1 MYSIISSLFSK
12 YSKTFISKWTILLL
26 DIILVS
32 TLFPLAVLIRNNFE
46 LGEIDIQQVL
56 WRSCIISGIY
66 NICFLSFGSF
76 KSIVRQTGLK
86 DAFIV
91 TKAAL
96 IGFFIAIGISLF
108 SSNFL
113 KIELLSFSKGAL
125 IIHFLISLFFLLGF
139 RFLVKATFFRFRQ
152 LVHLPQSIPVIIFGS
167 GELGGITK
175 NSLEKEISKDYKLHS
190 FIDDNISKQGKRSD
204 GVIIQSVGAALN
216 KEYIEK
222 HGIKQVI
229 IAINNLQKDRR
240 KEIIEQCIALDVQV
254 KIVPPVESW
263 IQNDF
268 AYQEIKPVAIE
279 DLLGR
284 EPINL
289 DNETISIELNDKCI
303 LISGAA
309 GSIGSEIARQ
319 VIHYRPSKI
328 VLVDQAESPLY
339 DLQMELKR
347 KCSNLFD
354 LCEFVILDVT
364 RYQSLD
370 ELLGRIRPDII
381 YHSAAYKHVPLM
393 EQFPEQAARVNIMGT
408 RNLADL
414 ACKYE
419 VNKFVMVST
428 DKAINPTNVMG
439 ATKRAAE
446 MYVQSKN
453 IKGFYKTNFIT
464 TRFGNVLG
472 SNGSVVP
479 QFKKQIEEGGPVMV
493 THPDITRYFMTI
505 AEACNLV
512 LEAGAI
518 GCNSQ
523 ILVFDMGQPIK
534 IVDLATK
541 MIRLMGLE
549 PDKDIK
555 IEYSGLRPG
564 EKLVEE
570 LISSLE
576 ENLPTHHPKIMI
588 SKTAAKSNLVV
599 TEGISKIEK
608 AIYSN
613 SAWEVVQYLKLLVP
627 DFVSNNS
634 KYEALDKEPKTLF
647 EDSGKKK
654 VSQ

>member
-1 MYSIISSLFSK
+1 MYSMISSLFSK
-12 YSKTFISKWTILLL
+12 YSKTFISKWTILFL

-32 TLFPLAVLIRNNFE
+32 TLYPLAVVIRNNFE
-46 LGEIDIQQVL
+46 LGEIDIKQTL
-56 WRSCIISGIY
+56 LRSCIISAIY
-66 NICFLSFGSF
+66 TISFLCFGSY

-96 IGFFIAIGISLF
+96 IGCISALVISLV

-113 KIELLSFSKGAL
+113 GIELLALSKGAV

-139 RFLVKATFFRFRQ
+139 RFLVKASFFRFRQ
-152 LVHLPQSIPVIIFGS
+152 MIRLPHSIPVIIFGS
-167 GELGGITK
+167 GELGGITR
-175 NSLEKEISKDYKLHS
+175 NSLEKEISKEYKLHS
-190 FIDDNISKQGKRSD
+190 FIDDNVSKQGKRSD
-204 GVIIQSVGAALN
+204 GVIIQSAEAALN
-216 KEYIEK
+216 KEYIDK

-229 IAINNLQKDRR
+229 IAINNLQKERR
-240 KEIIEQCIALDVQV
+240 KEIIEQCMALDVQV

-289 DNETISIELNDKCI
+289 NNETISIELNEKCI
-303 LISGAA
+303 MISGAA

-319 VIHYRPSKI
+319 VIYYRPSKVI
-328 VLVDQAESPLY
+328 LVDQAESALY
-339 DLQMELKR
+339 ELQMELKR
-347 KCSNLFD
+347 KCSGELFN
-354 LCEFVILDVT
+354 LCEFVILDIT

-408 RNLADL
+408 RNLTDL

-419 VNKFVMVST
+419 VSKFVMVST

-453 IKGFYKTNFIT
+453 IKGFYKTSFIT

-505 AEACNLV
+505 SEACNLV

-534 IVDLATK
+534 IIDLATK

-555 IEYSGLRPG
+555 IEFSGLRPG

-576 ENLPTHHPKIMI
+576 ENLPTHHPKILI
-588 SKTAAKSNLVV
+588 SKTAAKNNLIV

-613 SAWEVVQYLKLLVP
+613 SAWEVVKYLKLLVP
-627 DFVSNNS
+627 EFVSNNS
-634 KYEALDKEPKTLF
+634 KYEILDQAPTNLI
-647 EDSGKKK
+647 EDTGMKK
-654 VSQ
+654 VS